1 MKEADAAKGVLS
13 KSERQARL
21 EKEHDDMVKKI
32 NKIKA
37 TDFDNT
43 KRIERPED
51 VLERR
56 AKERE
61 QRNAWYRRSWRWVN
75 RQE

>member
-1 MKEADAAKGVLS
+1 MI
-13 KSERQARL
+13 Q
-21 EKEHDDMVKKI
+21 KI

-43 KRIERPED
+43 KRIQRPEE
-51 VLERR
+51 VLEIR

-61 QRNAWYRRSWRWVN
+61 RRNVWYRRAWRWVSG
-75 RQE
+75 QQ